1 VTLPGISLYSWSG
14 ISLYEDAHLV
24 LSMSSFT
31 YITVLLT
38 LIWVAWPLSTPYANF
53 LRQPAGAKPTL
64 RARDTAF
71 HHSEV
76 KEWTFE
82 LELELARDPPHY
94 DSGDESIDISCTIS
108 HYPSKNASSPRSS
121 RAPVPIGTVLQAHV
135 TINGH
140 AAGYATF
147 PALHAEEAYKHS
159 DPTVGGPHSPRTMM
173 TFLNLA
179 VALSS
184 FDAQAAIFLC

>member
-1 VTLPGISLYSWSG
+1 
-14 ISLYEDAHLV
+14 
-24 LSMSSFT
+24 MSSFP
-31 YITVLLT
+31 YSTVLLT
-38 LIWVAWPLSTPYANF
+38 LIWVACTPYANF
-53 LRQPAGAKPTL
+53 LRQPAGAAPMR

-71 HHSEV
+71 HHSE
-76 KEWTFE
+76 ENGWTFE

-121 RAPVPIGTVLQAHV
+121 HAPVPIGTVLQAQV

-184 FDAQAAIFLC
+184 FDAQAAIFFC